1 MTSYLPPSSAPVR
14 RRQAPPPI
22 RTNSIANSAGVM
34 AVVVAI
40 MWILEVIDTMLGN
53 TLDHFGIHSW
63 TMQGLWEIFTAPWLH
78 YGWPH
83 LVGNSVPLFIL
94 GMLVYLESTRTWI
107 FSGLMIMVCSG
118 LFAWCFSAPGTIT
131 LGASGIVFGWLTYLL
146 VRGLFTKRLRDILV
160 AIAVFFIYGSV
171 LWGVLPGAAGVSWQA
186 HLGGAIGG
194 VISASRLARHPR

>member
-63 TMQGLWEIFTAPWLH
+63 TGQGLWEIFTAPWLH
-78 YGWPH
+78 YGWAH
-83 LVGNSVPLFIL
+83 LAGNSVPLFVL

-107 FSGLMIMVCSG
+107 VSGLTIMVCSG

-131 LGASGIVFGWLTYLL
+131 LGASGIVFGWLAYLL
-146 VRGLFTKRLRDILV
+146 VRGLFTKRLHDILI
-160 AIAVFFIYGSV
+160 AIIVFLIYGSV
-171 LWGVLPGAAGVSWQA
+171 PVSYTHLRA
-186 HLGGAIGG
+186 HET
-194 VISASRLARHPR
+194 